1 MQNELG
7 PLPID
12 HRDFLL
18 NREVK
23 DMPPLAFKAYVLL
36 LCELW
41 ENGPLPFDDRPHASS
56 IEGLSVYCGVSQT
69 VMKNKVWPYVAD
81 LFFEVNGSGDWA
93 TEDDTLDH
101 EFTNSMRKKAVKGLV
116 ARQKMSDAARR
127 RAAANRA
134 SQS

>member
-1 MQNELG
+1 MQSDLG

-18 NREVK
+18 NRKVR

-36 LCELW
+36 ICELW
-41 ENGPLPFDDRPHASS
+41 ENGPLLFEEQPGASE

-81 LFFEVNGSGDWA
+81 LFFEI
-93 TEDDTLDH
+93 DDTIEECGEAIDH
-101 EFTNSMRKKAVKGLV
+101 EFTREQRGKAVKGLV
-116 ARQKMSDAARR
+116 ARMKMS
-127 RAAANRA
+127 AAASNRA
-134 SQS
+134 KKS

>member
-1 MQNELG
+1 MQSDLG

-18 NREVK
+18 NRKVR

-41 ENGPLPFDDRPHASS
+41 ENGPLLFEDQPGASD

-81 LFFEVNGSGDWA
+81 LFFEV
-93 TEDDTLDH
+93 DDTVGGVGEALDH

-116 ARQKMSDAARR
+116 ARMKMADAAKR

-134 SQS
+134 QSSL

>member
-1 MQNELG
+1 MQSDLG

-18 NREVK
+18 NRKVR

-41 ENGPLPFDDRPHASS
+41 ENGPLLFEDQPGASD

-81 LFFEVNGSGDWA
+81 LFFEI
-93 TEDDTLDH
+93 DDTIEESGEAIDH
-101 EFTNSMRKKAVKGLV
+101 EFTREQRGKAVKGLV
-116 ARQKMSDAARR
+116 ARMKMSEAASR
-127 RAAANRA
+127 RAKNR
-134 SQS
+134 S

>member
-1 MQNELG
+1 MQSDLG

-18 NREVK
+18 NRAVR

-41 ENGPLPFDDRPHASS
+41 ENGPFPFVYTHDASD

-69 VMKNKVWPYVAD
+69 IMKNKVWPYVAD
-81 LFFEVNGSGDWA
+81 LFFEV
-93 TEDDTLDH
+93 DDTVGGVGEALDH

-116 ARQKMSDAARR
+116 ARMKMADAARK
-127 RAAANRA
+127 RAAQNRRE
-134 SQS
+134 